1 MILCNRRDRRRPV
14 RVPLAVA
21 VMIASS
27 LAAAGR
33 SLAEDVKPFE
43 RLDADYSKSVRPLLS
58 RFCLGCHSTKK
69 KVGELD
75 LEQFATFASVRK
87 GTRSWLKVVEM
98 LDNGE
103 MPPRKSAQPDAA
115 ARKTIRDWVA
125 RYLNA
130 EALARAGDPG
140 PVVLRRLNNAEY
152 TYTIRDLVGV
162 PLSPAAEFPTE
173 GAAGEGFTNTGNALV
188 MSPALLR
195 KYLDA
200 GQEVARHAMLVPDG
214 IRFSPGVSRR
224 DWTDQLLAE
233 IRGLYGR
240 FTVTVKL
247 HSHYNLPKMSH
258 LGNAGQLPLESYFAA
273 TLVDRQGL
281 STGQVSVAEVARRR
295 GLNARYLQRLW
306 SELNQ
311 KDPSTLLAELARRW
325 QQAKPGQEKELA
337 EWVKGWQRGLWVFN
351 PVGLIGKKG
360 SRPRWMEAAIPL
372 LVEQELKLPIAAAK
386 PKPADPADKKKKKA
400 DGKTPA
406 TLTVSLVV
414 TDAGDGNTNDFVLL
428 QKPRLVLK
436 DKPDILLKD
445 LLKPAAKPKPQELK
459 LPEGHRILDASHFG
473 KHPDGK
479 AIDAASICVQAP
491 AVIRIELPLEVA
503 GGREL
508 VMTARL
514 DPRRGAAGSA
524 QVELV
529 SGIGKAV
536 AGLKASQVSVTYGKI
551 NIGADVR
558 DVTFRNPVLVS
569 EGSRAR
575 ARFAEAMQEHRSLFP
590 AALCYTQIVPVDE
603 LLTLTLMYREDDHLV
618 RLMLDTQQA
627 ARLETLW
634 DQLIYVSHEPFR
646 LSDVLDSLLETTID
660 HPQEG
665 IFDQMVKDVRKRTE
679 RFRQRLKVT
688 EPKHLDAVIEL
699 AERAW
704 RRPLDFDDRAALRG
718 LYRKL
723 RGLDL
728 SHDAAI
734 RMTLA
739 RVFVSS
745 SFLYRLEES
754 PVGETAADVSAWELA
769 SRLSYFLWS
778 TTPDA
783 QLRQAAASGRLCE
796 SGPLLYQSRRLL
808 SDPRVRR
815 LATEFACQWIHV
827 HNFDPNIEKSKK
839 QFPEFVKLRGDM
851 YEETIRFFTDLF
863 QHDRSLLGLL
873 DSDHTF
879 VNKRLGDF
887 YGIPG
892 LKGDGWQRVDG
903 VRKYGRGGVLGLATT
918 LATQSGAS
926 RTSPILRGNWISE
939 VLLGER
945 LPRPPKNVPQL
956 ADEVPEGLSERQ
968 LIERHSSDAACAKC
982 HSRIDPFGFA
992 LEHFDAIGRRRE
1004 KSAGGVAIDSKTTL
1018 PDGTKIDG
1026 VDGLRGYLLKQRRE
1040 AFLRQFCRKL
1050 LGYALGRELQLSDR
1064 PLVDEMLKRL
1074 AGKNYRFSVA
1084 VETIVTS
1091 RQFRMIRGTPA
1102 DRGKP

>member
-1 MILCNRRDRRRPV
+1 MNLFSRRARLV
-14 RVPLAVA
+14 VA
-21 VMIASS
+21 VMIAFC
-27 LAAAGR
+27 LAGVGR
-33 SLAEDVKPFE
+33 CLAEDAKPFAK
-43 RLDADYSKSVRPLLS
+43 LDADYTKSVRPLLT

-75 LEQFATFASVRK
+75 LEQFTTLARVRK

-103 MPPRKSAQPDAA
+103 MPPKKSAQPDAA
-115 ARKTIRDWVA
+115 ARETIRDWVE
-125 RYLNA
+125 RYLSA

-152 TYTIRDLVGV
+152 TYTIRDLIGV
-162 PLSPAAEFPTE
+162 PLSPAKEFPTE

-214 IRFSPGVSRR
+214 IRFSAGDSRR
-224 DWTDQLLAE
+224 DWTDQLLSE
-233 IRGLYGR
+233 IRSLYGR

-247 HSHYNLPKMSH
+247 HSHYNLPRMSH
-258 LGNAGQLPLESYFAA
+258 LGNAGQVPLEPYFAA
-273 TLVDRQGL
+273 TLVDRKAL
-281 STGQVSVAEVARRR
+281 TTGQVSVAEVARRR

-311 KDPSTLLAELARRW
+311 KDQSSLLAELARRW

-360 SRPRWMEAAIPL
+360 SRPRWMEAALPL
-372 LVEQELKLPIAAAK
+372 LVEQELKLPIPAPK
-386 PKPADPADKKKKKA
+386 PKKEAKKKTADKDEKA

-406 TLTVSLVV
+406 TITVSLVV
-414 TDAGDGNTNDFVLL
+414 TAAGDGNTNDFVLL

-445 LLKPAAKPKPQELK
+445 LLKPAREPQPK
-459 LPEGHRILDASHFG
+459 LPEGHRVLDASHFG

-491 AVIRIELPLEVA
+491 SVIRIELPVEAA

-508 VMTARL
+508 VTTIRL
-514 DPRRGAAGSA
+514 DARTGAGGSV
-524 QVELV
+524 QVDLV
-529 SGIGKAV
+529 SGIGQIT
-536 AGLKASQVSVTYGKI
+536 AGLKASEVNVTYGKI

-558 DVTFRNPVLVS
+558 DVSFRNAVLVS
-569 EGSRAR
+569 ESSPAR
-575 ARFAEAMQEHRSLFP
+575 SRFATAMTDHRSLFP

-618 RLMLDTQQA
+618 RLMLDPQQA

-634 DQLIYVSHEPFR
+634 DQLIYVSREPLR
-646 LSDVLDSLLETTID
+646 HSDVLDSLLETTID
-660 HPQEG
+660 HPQQG
-665 IFDQMVKDVRKRTE
+665 IFDQMVKDVRKRTQ
-679 RFRQRLKVT
+679 RFRQRLKET
-688 EPKHLDAVIEL
+688 EPQHLDAVIHL

-704 RRPLDFDDRAALRG
+704 RRPLDFADRAALRG

-723 RGLDL
+723 RTLDL

-754 PVGETAADVSAWELA
+754 PVGETPSEVSGWELA

-778 TTPDA
+778 TTPDDP
-783 QLRQAAASGRLCE
+783 LRQAAGSGQLSRR
-796 SGPLLYQSRRLL
+796 GPLLDQSRRLL

-827 HNFDPNIEKSKK
+827 HDFDLNIKKSAK
-839 QFPEFVKLRGDM
+839 QFPEFTKLRGDM
-851 YEETIRFFTDLF
+851 YEETIRFFADLF
-863 QHDRSLLGLL
+863 QHDRSLLELL
-873 DSDHTF
+873 DADHTF

-892 LKGDGWQRVDG
+892 LKGDGWRRVDG

-918 LATQSGAS
+918 LATQSGAT

-956 ADEVPEGLSERQ
+956 ADEVPVGLSERQ

-992 LEHFDAIGRRRE
+992 LEHYDAIGRRRE
-1004 KSAGGVAIDSKTTL
+1004 KTAGGVAIDSKTTL

-1026 VDGLRGYLLKQRRE
+1026 LDGLRGYLLKQRRE

-1074 AGKNYRFSVA
+1074 VGNNYRFSVA

-1091 RQFRMIRGTPA
+1091 GQFRMIRGTPA

>member
-1 MILCNRRDRRRPV
+1 MILFARPGDLRHWPTSV
-14 RVPLAVA
+14 GLVV
-21 VMIASS
+21 IALVVTIPVTPQRSH
-27 LAAAGR
+27 AGD
-33 SLAEDVKPFE
+33 AMPFAK
-43 RLDADYSKSVRPLLS
+43 LGADFQETVRPLLS
-58 RFCLGCHSTKK
+58 KYCLGCHSTKK
-69 KVGELD
+69 KIGELD
-75 LEQFATFASVRK
+75 FEQFTTLAAVRK
-87 GTRSWLKVVEM
+87 GTKSWLKVVEM
-98 LDNGE
+98 LENGE
-103 MPPRKSAQPDAA
+103 MPPKKSAQLTANQ
-115 ARKTIRDWVA
+115 RKTLTNWVE
-125 RYLNA
+125 RYLHA

-152 TYTIRDLVGV
+152 TFTIRDLTGV
-162 PLSPAAEFPTE
+162 SLDPAREFPTE

-200 GQEVARHAMLVPDG
+200 GQHVARHAMLVPDG
-214 IRFSPGVSRR
+214 IRFSMGSSRR
-224 DWTDQLLAE
+224 DWTDQLLSE
-233 IRGLYGR
+233 IRGLYGQ
-240 FTVTVKL
+240 FTTTVKL

-258 LGNAGQLPLESYFAA
+258 LGNAGQVPLEPYFAA
-273 TLVDRQGL
+273 TLVERAAL
-281 STGQVSVAEVARRR
+281 TAGQTKIEDVANKH
-295 GLNARYLQRLW
+295 GLNTRYLRRLW
-306 SELNQ
+306 SELNK
-311 KDPSTLLAELARRW
+311 KDQSFLLADLGRRW
-325 QQAKPGQEKELA
+325 REAKPGQEKALA
-337 EWVKGWQRGLWVFN
+337 ELVKGWQRGLWMFN

-360 SRPRWMEAAIPL
+360 SRPRWMEAATPVLTAQSLRLKIP
-372 LVEQELKLPIAAAK
+372 AAK
-386 PKPADPADKKKKKA
+386 PSDKKDDTKKSA
-400 DGKTPA
+400 DVAGKVV
-406 TLTVSLVV
+406 VSLVV
-414 TDAGDGNTNDFVLL
+414 TAAGDGNTGDFVVWERL
-428 QKPRLVLK
+428 RLVLK
-436 DKPDILLKD
+436 DKPDILVKD
-445 LLKPAAKPKPQELK
+445 VVKDGP
-459 LPEGHRILDASHFG
+459 FG
-473 KHPDGK
+473 KHPDGTPV
-479 AIDAASICVQAP
+479 DAASICVQAP
-491 AVIRIELPLEVA
+491 AVIQLELPVDVA

-508 VMTARL
+508 VATARL
-514 DPRRGAAGSA
+514 DARTGARGSA

-529 SGIGKAV
+529 SGAGTTTD
-536 AGLKASQVSVTYGKI
+536 GLKVSEVNVTYGKV

-558 DVTFRNPVLVS
+558 EVAFHNAVLVGEKS
-569 EGSRAR
+569 AAR
-575 ARFAEAMQEHRSLFP
+575 DRFETAMKDHRKLFP
-590 AALCYTQIVPVDE
+590 AAVCYTQIVPVDE

-618 RLMLDTQQA
+618 RLMLTKQQA
-627 ARLETLW
+627 AKLEKLW

-688 EPKHLDAVIEL
+688 EPKHLDAVIDL

-723 RGLDL
+723 RSLDL

-734 RMTLA
+734 RMALA

-754 PVGETAADVSAWELA
+754 PTGETPADVSAWELA

-783 QLRQAAASGRLCE
+783 QLRQAAASGRLSE

-815 LATEFACQWIHV
+815 LAAEFACQWIHV
-827 HNFDPNIEKSKK
+827 HDFDPNIEKSTK
-839 QFPEFVKLRGDM
+839 QFPEFKKLRGDM
-851 YEETIRFFTDLF
+851 YEETVRFFTDLF
-863 QHDRSLLGLL
+863 QHDRSLLRLL

-879 VNKRLGDF
+879 VNRRLGDF

-903 VRKYGRGGVLGLATT
+903 VRKFGRGGVLGLATT
-918 LATQSGAS
+918 LATQSGAT

-939 VLLGER
+939 VLLGEP

-956 ADEVPEGLSERQ
+956 ADEVPVGLSERQ
-968 LIERHSSDAACAKC
+968 LIERHSKDAACAKC

-992 LEHFDAIGRRRE
+992 LEHYDAIGRRRE

-1026 VDGLRGYLLKQRRE
+1026 IDGLRGYLLKQRRE

-1064 PLVDEMLKRL
+1064 PLVDEMLGRL

-1084 VETIVTS
+1084 VETIVSS

-1102 DRGKP
+1102 DRGQP

>member
-1 MILCNRRDRRRPV
+1 MKFSGWLVRRGGRRLIIAMV
-14 RVPLAVA
+14 VA
-21 VMIASS
+21 VLVVSD
-27 LAAAGR
+27 LPVPNR
-33 SLAEDVKPFE
+33 SDAKDAVPFAKLGAEFK
-43 RLDADYSKSVRPLLS
+43 KSIRPLLS
-58 RFCLGCHSTKK
+58 RYCLGCHSTKK

-75 LEQFATFASVRK
+75 LEQFATFVLVRK

-103 MPPRKSAQPDAA
+103 MPPKKSAQPDAA
-115 ARKTIRDWVA
+115 ARKTIRDWVE

-152 TYTIRDLVGV
+152 TYTIRDLIGV
-162 PLSPAAEFPTE
+162 PLSPAKEFPTE

-214 IRFSPGVSRR
+214 IRFSSGDSRR
-224 DWTDQLLAE
+224 DWTDQLLSE
-233 IRGLYGR
+233 IRSLYGR

-258 LGNAGQLPLESYFAA
+258 LGNAGQVPLEPYFAA
-273 TLVDRQGL
+273 TLLDRPGL
-281 STGQVSVAEVARRR
+281 ASGQVSVAEVARRR

-311 KDPSTLLAELARRW
+311 KDPSLLLAELGRRW

-337 EWVKGWQRGLWVFN
+337 KWVKGWQRGLWVFN

-372 LVEQELKLPIAAAK
+372 LVEQELKLPIPA
-386 PKPADPADKKKKKA
+386 PKPTKKTAEKDEKA
-400 DGKTPA
+400 DGKAVA
-406 TLTVSLVV
+406 TITVSLVV

-445 LLKPAAKPKPQELK
+445 LLKPAKNPQPK
-459 LPEGHRILDASHFG
+459 LPEGHRVLDASQFG

-491 AVIRIELPLEVA
+491 AVIRIELPLDVA

-508 VMTARL
+508 VTTARL
-514 DPRRGAAGSA
+514 DPRRGTVGSA
-524 QVELV
+524 QVDLV
-529 SGIGKAV
+529 SGIGKAT
-536 AGLKASQVSVTYGKI
+536 AGLKASEINVTYGKI

-558 DVTFRNPVLVS
+558 DVSYRNPVLVS
-569 EGSRAR
+569 EGSPAR
-575 ARFAEAMQEHRSLFP
+575 ARFAEAMTDHRSLFP

-618 RLMLDTQQA
+618 RLMLDKQQA

-634 DQLIYVSHEPFR
+634 DQLIYVSREPFR

-688 EPKHLDAVIEL
+688 EPKHLDAVIGL

-723 RGLDL
+723 RSLDL

-754 PVGETAADVSAWELA
+754 PVGETPSEVSGWELA

-783 QLRQAAASGRLCE
+783 QLRQAAASGRLSE

-808 SDPRVRR
+808 SDSRVRR

-827 HNFDPNIEKSKK
+827 HDFDPNIEKSTK
-839 QFPEFVKLRGDM
+839 QFPEFTKLRGDM

-879 VNKRLGDF
+879 VNKRLGEF
-887 YGIPG
+887 YGIPE
-892 LKGDGWQRVDG
+892 LKGDGWRRVDG

-918 LATQSGAS
+918 LATQSGAT
-926 RTSPILRGNWISE
+926 RTSPIRRGNWISE

-956 ADEVPEGLSERQ
+956 ADEVPVGLSERQ
-968 LIERHSSDAACAKC
+968 LIERHSKDAACAKC

-1004 KSAGGVAIDSKTTL
+1004 KSVGGVAIDSKTTL

-1026 VDGLRGYLLKQRRE
+1026 VDGLRGYLLQQRRE

-1064 PLVDEMLKRL
+1064 PLVDEILKRL
-1074 AGKNYRFSVA
+1074 AEKNYRFSVA

-1102 DRGKP
+1102 DRGEP